1 MNRLLFLACLVALVA
16 ADVYN
21 AHIPILKDD
30 RTQNSYGEYAFDFE
44 TGNGIKRQEAGRQG
58 YGQETNGGWSYTAPE
73 GIPIS
78 LTFEAGPQGY
88 VPVGAHLPVGP
99 TPPPLPYQRTG
110 N

>member
-1 MNRLLFLACLVALVA
+1 MNRLVLLACLVAVVVA
-16 ADVYN
+16 DSYKT
-21 AHIPILKDD
+21 HIPILKDD
-30 RTQNSYGEYAFDFE
+30 RTQNSYGEYTFEYE
-44 TGNGIKRQEAGRQG
+44 TGNGIKRQEAGRQN
-58 YGQETNGGWSYTAPE
+58 YGQESSGSWSYTAPE

-78 LTFEAGPQGY
+78 LQFSAGPQGY